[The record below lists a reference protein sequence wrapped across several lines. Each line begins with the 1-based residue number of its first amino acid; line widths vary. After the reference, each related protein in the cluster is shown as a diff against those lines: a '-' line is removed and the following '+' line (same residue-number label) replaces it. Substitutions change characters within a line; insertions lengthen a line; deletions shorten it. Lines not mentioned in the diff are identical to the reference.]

1 MPKVQEGE
9 VIKLKETVTVYATD
23 KHKHAEAGAKLTMH
37 PKLAEYL
44 SKKGWVTSDAKKSG
58 KKD

>member
-1 MPKVQEGE
+1 MPKVEQGE

-23 KHKHAEAGAKLTMH
+23 KHKHAEAGSKLTMH

-44 SKKGWVTSDAKKSG
+44 TKKGWVSSEPKKAAKK
-58 KKD
+58 D